1 MTPAEDAM
9 SGKERTQPNKPGGDI
24 DNRGEARDAGDRQ
37 AVKNQG
43 EVSPD
48 DYPDDADGK
57 PDIPPPPD

>member
-1 MTPAEDAM
+1 M
-9 SGKERTQPNKPGGDI
+9 SDSDRNGERSQPNKPGGNFDE
-24 DNRGEARDAGDRQ
+24 DGETRDAEDLQ
-37 AVKNQG
+37 AVKNQS